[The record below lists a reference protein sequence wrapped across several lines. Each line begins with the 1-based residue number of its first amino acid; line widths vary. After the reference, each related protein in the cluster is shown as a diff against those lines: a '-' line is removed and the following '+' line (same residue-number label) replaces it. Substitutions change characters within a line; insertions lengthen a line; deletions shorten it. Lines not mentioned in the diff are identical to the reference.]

1 MELLVGDTLTLNCTA
16 LVEFNAGVDIR
27 WSYPGKEARS
37 SKKKCFCHKK
47 QLVFKVSVSSQQTN
61 SCVETKPHREAL
73 SHATEAV
80 SVLTIQSVNV
90 TDTGPYVCNVTSTDT
105 TLTQQTQVIV
115 HGER

>member
-1 MELLVGDTLTLNCTA
+1 MPGWTFGGSTLA
-16 LVEFNAGVDIR
+16 KRHVAV
-27 WSYPGKEARS
+27 
-37 SKKKCFCHKK
+37 KKKCFCHKK